1 MCAYLVYNTRGTVA
15 HPSLIWLKWWDMNP
29 QLSPGQ
35 GKCSAFE
42 LHFNVVEITGFE
54 PVASSTPRKR
64 ATICAISRNKSPET
78 RVTSLTLLLQTHYAT
93 SFNIGPGCGTWTH
106 GLLIP
111 NQARYQT
118 APIPDVWGSVLDQPK
133 LQGPCSDLNR
143 SLFLLVLQTGIE
155 PVTSR
160 LSVVYSNH
168 LSYWSIFKA
177 GNFSDS
183 NVNWT
188 RLFFVEGK
196 CHIQ

>member
-1 MCAYLVYNTRGTVA
+1 MMGYEPTALTGSGQVFCFWTTFQCGRNNRTRTCGLFHPKEARYHLRHISKYN
-15 HPSLIWLKWWDMNP
+15 
-29 QLSPGQ
+29 
-35 GKCSAFE
+35 
-42 LHFNVVEITGFE
+42 
-54 PVASSTPRKR
+54 
-64 ATICAISRNKSPET
+64 
-78 RVTSLTLLLQTHYAT
+78 
-93 SFNIGPGCGTWTH
+93 GPGCGTWTH

-118 APIPDVWGSVLDQPK
+118 APIPDIWGSVLDQPK

-183 NVNWT
+183 NGNWT